1 MTVDRI
7 QKSPQQSGATALAS
21 FRLLYGIY
29 AMVLFLV
36 LGLCTL
42 LLLLAVPGVLR
53 RRAVARGM
61 ARTFFALAGMPVT
74 VKGLEGLPPGQCV
87 VVSNHAS
94 YLDGVVFTAALPAR
108 FAFVIKREMNG
119 VPLAGLLLRR
129 LGSHFVERF
138 NRHRGAADARR
149 VLRDAINGN
158 SLAFF
163 PEGTFTPTPGLLKSP
178 YARCLYHRDSRELSD
193 RARDGARNAC
203 GAVTERGP
211 APTPTHRGPDS
222 GSHPGALPGR
232 RRRRDRASRSRTG
245 HDPGR
250 ARGAR
255 PHMFR
260 RDCPPTSYRARE
272 ICPSEQTL
280 TDSMSSANTLP
291 PLAAA
296 SCSFFKAAGEPA
308 ALRAWKARTALT

>member
-7 QKSPQQSGATALAS
+7 QKTPQQSGPTLLAPL
-21 FRLLYGIY
+21 RWLYGVYSI
-29 AMVLFLV
+29 VLFLT

-42 LLLLAVPGVLR
+42 LLLLAVPGMLR

-61 ARTFFALAGMPVT
+61 ARAFFTLAGMPLT
-74 VKGLEGLPPGQCV
+74 VKGLDRLPQGQCV

-163 PEGTFTPTPGLLKSP
+163 PEGTFTPTPGLLKFHTGAFTTAIRAGCPIVPATVRGTRVALSP
-178 YARCLYHRDSRELSD
+178 SGGLPRPQRIEVRILDPI
-193 RARDGARNAC
+193 
-203 GAVTERGP
+203 P
-211 APTPTHRGPDS
+211 APPS
-222 GSHPGALPGR
+222 
-232 RRRRDRASRSRTG
+232 G
-245 HDPGR
+245 HDDAAIEFRDLAR
-250 ARGAR
+250 A
-255 PHMFR
+255 M
-260 RDCPPTSYRARE
+260 
-272 ICPSEQTL
+272 I
-280 TDSMSSANTLP
+280 
-291 PLAAA
+291 LAEL
-296 SCSFFKAAGEPA
+296 GEPDLTCSDDTDPRPDTEHA
-308 ALRAWKARTALT
+308 RSVRANRL